1 MSKAVIKLCVYAGTL
16 ERCRFF
22 FFSFFFFRFF
32 FCACAGQGEKKI
44 KNFEQ
49 VPGRA
54 DRNCGE
60 WIALFFFLGG
70 HLEHVQGGAQRN
82 CGGSTAPLCLFS
94 VSSLSLLCLFSVS
107 SLSLLCLFS
116 VSSLSLLCLFSV
128 SSLSLL
134 CLFSVSSLSLLCL
147 FSVSSLSLC
156 LCLVVVVAGA
166 FDPFFFGSELRA
178 GVRPS
183 LQKLRRVDR
192 TFLFFFSGLNFEHV
206 LGRAYRDC
214 GERER

>member
-16 ERCRFF
+16 ERCRFI

-60 WIALFFFLGG
+60 WIALFFFFGWSLGTRARRSSKK
-70 HLEHVQGGAQRN
+70 LWRVDRT
-82 CGGSTAPLCLFS
+82 SLSLLCP
-94 VSSLSLLCLFSVS
+94 SLSLLCLFSVS

-116 VSSLSLLCLFSV
+116 VFSV

-134 CLFSVSSLSLLCL
+134 CLFSVSLPLSCRCRCRCL
-147 FSVSSLSLC
+147 R
-156 LCLVVVVAGA
+156 
-166 FDPFFFGSELRA
+166 PFFFRI
-178 GVRPS
+178 
-183 LQKLRRVDR
+183 R
-192 TFLFFFSGLNFEHV
+192 TSG
-206 LGRAYRDC
+206 RC
-214 GERER
+214 

>member
-16 ERCRFF
+16 ERCRFI

-60 WIALFFFLGG
+60 WIALFFFFGWSLGTRARRSSKK
-70 HLEHVQGGAQRN
+70 LWRVDR
-82 CGGSTAPLCLFS
+82 T
-94 VSSLSLLCLFSVS
+94 SLSLLCLFSVS

-134 CLFSVSSLSLLCL
+134 CLFAFVLSLSLPLPSTL
-147 FSVSSLSLC
+147 FFS
-156 LCLVVVVAGA
+156 
-166 FDPFFFGSELRA
+166 DPNFGQVLGRA
-178 GVRPS
+178 YRNCGES
-183 LQKLRRVDR
+183 
-192 TFLFFFSGLNFEHV
+192 TALFFFSGLNFEHV

-214 GERER
+214 GERERER